1 MHYKYRKVTDTHT
14 QPDPQVIHALPPRCM
29 TGQFTRAE
37 QCSPPAPAR
46 IEKYVL
52 TGRLSPLSEVRLAPD
67 SGIRKLERTRIS
79 EAARS
84 HLTPRYATF
93 LRNSNAIEDA
103 GELQVSI

>member
-1 MHYKYRKVTDTHT
+1 MHYKYRKVTDTRT

-29 TGQFTRAE
+29 TGRFTRAG

-67 SGIRKLERTRIS
+67 SGIRELREESPKSLQPPHPPLRN
-79 EAARS
+79 
-84 HLTPRYATF
+84 F
-93 LRNSNAIEDA
+93 LRQMLLKAP
-103 GELQVSI
+103 VRCK